1 MRLRRALVLAVAA
14 GCLLTPAVPA
24 FADITAFLG
33 AAGGPST
40 RVAKGLAVGGG
51 ISMLGWEVEYSNTG
65 DEIAHGSPRLQTA
78 MVNGLVQ
85 TPFGV
90 GGMQFYGTLG
100 AGMYHESLPGVS
112 QTNVGVNGGLG
123 MKMALAGPLRLRVD
137 YRVTRL
143 VGSPIGSAYVHRFYV
158 GANVKF

>member
-1 MRLRRALVLAVAA
+1 MRLQRVLVVAA
-14 GCLLTPAVPA
+14 AAGVLLASAVPA
-24 FADITAFLG
+24 SADITAFLG

-51 ISMLGWEVEYSNTG
+51 LSMLAWEVEYSHIS
-65 DEIAHGSPRLQTA
+65 DDIAGGSPRLQTV
-78 MVNGLVQ
+78 MVNGLGQ

-100 AGMYHESLPGVS
+100 AGVYHEDLPGVS
-112 QTNVGVNGGLG
+112 QTNFGVNGGAG
-123 MKMALAGPLRLRVD
+123 VKWTMFGPLRLRLD
-137 YRVTRL
+137 YRLTRL
-143 VGSPIGSAYVHRFYV
+143 VGSPIGSRTVHRFYV